1 MFIEHIVCGRH
12 YLFIWGKIEKTNN
25 KQKLLSLWSSGSNG
39 IYLLFFLSNPLTAP
53 IISTKKYLSWWLYIL
68 FSILSVN
75 ILAYALIISIGDYR
89 NTNLY
94 GVHFYAHNSL
104 IYFIY
109 ESQSNNVK
117 MFIIVIAFLTFYS
130 KMQIIFMA

>member
-1 MFIEHIVCGRH
+1 MFIEHVVCGRH
-12 YLFIWGKIEKTNN
+12 YLFFWGKIVEKTNN
-25 KQKLLSLWSSGSNG
+25 KQKFLPLWSSRSNG
-39 IYLLFFLSNPLTAP
+39 IYWLFFLSNPLITP
-53 IISTKKYLSWWLYIL
+53 IVSTKKYLSWLYIL

-94 GVHFYAHNSL
+94 GVHVYTHNSL

-109 ESQSNNVK
+109 ESQSKNIK
-117 MFIIVIAFLTFYS
+117 MLIIVIAFLSFS
-130 KMQIIFMA
+130 S